1 MNDFNGITLIR
12 RICVVNA
19 NLEVVYSS
27 FVKPKNPITNYLT
40 RFSGITKE
48 MLEDVTTTLSDVQK
62 ALIEILPPDAILI
75 GHSLNSDLTAM
86 QV

>member
-1 MNDFNGITLIR
+1 MNDFNGTTLIR

-19 NLEVVYSS
+19 NLDVVYSS

>member
-1 MNDFNGITLIR
+1 
-12 RICVVNA
+12 
-19 NLEVVYSS
+19 
-27 FVKPKNPITNYLT
+27 
-40 RFSGITKE
+40 

>member
-1 MNDFNGITLIR
+1 MNDFNGITLIC

>member
-1 MNDFNGITLIR
+1 MNDLNGITLNC

>member
-1 MNDFNGITLIR
+1 MNNLNGITLIF